1 MFESE
6 NQRKAAMCSC
16 QDDRSHKSAR
26 QIYYIEIENVEG
38 LVGGLVI
45 PDVLD
50 GSARDPPKHGL
61 WRARTGEVQAGEGRD
76 LAPKLY
82 KLAWHKSLTV
92 RDEVEN

>member
-6 NQRKAAMCSC
+6 NQRKAAVCSC
-16 QDDRSHKSAR
+16 QDDRNHKSAR
-26 QIYYIEIENVEG
+26 QIYYIEIKNLEG

-61 WRARTGEVQAGEGRD
+61 WRAGTGEVQAGEGRGRRCSYSG
-76 LAPKLY
+76 P
-82 KLAWHKSLTV
+82 SLPECE
-92 RDEVEN
+92 DP